1 MRPEAKIRY
10 MSAYPADVIGNHA
23 VLVSGGFVQKP
34 FTPSGLVEKV
44 REVFR
49 T

>member
-1 MRPEAKIRY
+1 MRPEAKIMY
-10 MSAYPADVIGNHA
+10 TSGNPDDVIGNHA
-23 VLVSGGFVQKP
+23 MLVSGGFVQKP